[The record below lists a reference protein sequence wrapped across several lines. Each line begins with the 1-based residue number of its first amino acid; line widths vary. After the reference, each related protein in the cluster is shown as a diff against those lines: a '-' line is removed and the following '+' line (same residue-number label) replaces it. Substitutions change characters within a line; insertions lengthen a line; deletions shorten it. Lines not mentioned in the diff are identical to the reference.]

1 MTKLVETKEKARNQL
16 EMFLDRLD
24 KGYYSSVAQEFV
36 EEVCAISRKKLMN
49 SKELLPYIVR
59 YEKKIRKYVKLKE

>member
-1 MTKLVETKEKARNQL
+1 MAKLVETKEKVRNQL

-24 KGYYSSVAQEFV
+24 KGYYPAVVQEFV

-49 SKELLPYIVR
+49 SKELIPYIVR
-59 YEKKIRKYVKLKE
+59 YEKKIRKYVKIKK